1 MFHKTLQT
9 SLTLQ
14 IFHIQHLIYS
24 FTVSYFGLCEF
35 QDLHKGCNSCPFQES
50 EMYWFSVA
58 LFSPPWNNSYQ
69 KKKGKK
75 SLHLWKLTPAEIL
88 TSACSEILAV
98 SHIWALLANKVTNV
112 R

>member
-1 MFHKTLQT
+1 MQFM
-9 SLTLQ
+9 
-14 IFHIQHLIYS
+14 
-24 FTVSYFGLCEF
+24 
-35 QDLHKGCNSCPFQES
+35 QES

-58 LFSPPWNNSYQ
+58 PPPETTAT

-75 SLHLWKLTPAEIL
+75 SLHLRKLTPAEIL

>member
-1 MFHKTLQT
+1 MQFM
-9 SLTLQ
+9 
-14 IFHIQHLIYS
+14 
-24 FTVSYFGLCEF
+24 
-35 QDLHKGCNSCPFQES
+35 QES

-58 LFSPPWNNSYQ
+58 LPPPWNNSYQ

-75 SLHLWKLTPAEIL
+75 SLHLRKLTPAEIL

-98 SHIWALLANKVTNV
+98 SHIWALLANKVTKV

>member
-1 MFHKTLQT
+1 MQFM
-9 SLTLQ
+9 
-14 IFHIQHLIYS
+14 
-24 FTVSYFGLCEF
+24 
-35 QDLHKGCNSCPFQES
+35 QES

-58 LFSPPWNNSYQ
+58 LPPRNNSYQ

-75 SLHLWKLTPAEIL
+75 SLHLRKLTPAEIL

-98 SHIWALLANKVTNV
+98 SHIWALLANKVTKV

>member
-14 IFHIQHLIYS
+14 IFHIQHPIYS

-58 LFSPPWNNSYQ
+58 LPPPPETTP
-69 KKKGKK
+69 KKEGKK
-75 SLHLWKLTPAEIL
+75 ITPLTEVN
-88 TSACSEILAV
+88 TS
-98 SHIWALLANKVTNV
+98 
-112 R
+112 